1 LREGGVC
8 QSDLE
13 SLANGLDGWDRV
25 PNMEQL
31 CTVLRHL
38 AVLHVERF
46 ALLHQLPLPT
56 LKLR

>member
-1 LREGGVC
+1 MC